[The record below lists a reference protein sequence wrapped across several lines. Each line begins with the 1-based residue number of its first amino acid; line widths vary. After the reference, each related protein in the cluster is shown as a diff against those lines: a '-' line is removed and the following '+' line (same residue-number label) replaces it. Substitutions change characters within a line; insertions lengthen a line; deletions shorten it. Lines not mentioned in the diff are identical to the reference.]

1 MMKGGTHR
9 LLNLPVFAGK
19 TLFFS
24 SLFLIA
30 SLLFYI
36 CLPSLLSL
44 RNVTPPVAH
53 TVGLTQ
59 ELAARVQRATDEHS
73 GRCFQWEGHNG
84 NVWNCS
90 KNHLHLKRTKALWQ
104 SVDTSLKTLVF
115 TAAAA
120 AAGAR
125 GPAVFRAV
133 LFFFARLCNSL
144 QPPKDLNTSQLF
156 LSLIFLS
163 LRTNGL
169 LYTWG
174 AVIQL
179 QPTNQIIVS
188 QHFSIDIY
196 YIGKVT
202 HKHVRQKYRLWN
214 RIIF

>member
-1 MMKGGTHR
+1 M
-9 LLNLPVFAGK
+9 
-19 TLFFS
+19 
-24 SLFLIA
+24 
-30 SLLFYI
+30 
-36 CLPSLLSL
+36 
-44 RNVTPPVAH
+44 
-53 TVGLTQ
+53 GLTQ

-73 GRCFQWEGHNG
+73 GWCFQWEGHNG

-115 TAAAA
+115 TAAA

-169 LYTWG
+169 LYTRG
-174 AVIQL
+174 SYS
-179 QPTNQIIVS
+179 TT
-188 QHFSIDIY
+188 
-196 YIGKVT
+196 T
-202 HKHVRQKYRLWN
+202 HKSNNSFPTFFDWYILHWKSHTQTCQTKVQVMK
-214 RIIF
+214 

>member
-44 RNVTPPVAH
+44 GNVTPPVAH

-120 AAGAR
+120 AGAR

-133 LFFFARLCNSL
+133 LFFFCKTL
-144 QPPKDLNTSQLF
+144 QFPATSQRFEHIATLSVFNLPLF
-156 LSLIFLS
+156 ENKWSFIHE
-163 LRTNGL
+163 G
-169 LYTWG
+169 
-174 AVIQL
+174 QL
-179 QPTNQIIVS
+179 FNYNPQI
-188 QHFSIDIY
+188 
-196 YIGKVT
+196 K
-202 HKHVRQKYRLWN
+202 
-214 RIIF
+214 